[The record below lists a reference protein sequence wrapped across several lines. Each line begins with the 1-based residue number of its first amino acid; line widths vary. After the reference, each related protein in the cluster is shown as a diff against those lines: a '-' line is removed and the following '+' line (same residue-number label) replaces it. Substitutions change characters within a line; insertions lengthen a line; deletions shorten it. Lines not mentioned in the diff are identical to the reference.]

1 MTPAMGDRGQG
12 GSCATAGSQ
21 SWSFLKSRF
30 SQTLRALFLL
40 QSAAQRQG
48 TWMAGPEAHWG
59 RRGLWGDQSLIKTEL
74 VENKSAHRH
83 RWVQDCVCACG
94 SQQWLH
100 TYRTIQTHEWVSI
113 HSCTP
118 LKMSTICSTD
128 FVRVTVYCIPM
139 ALAGIICLMEYDS
152 PIFGI

>member
-1 MTPAMGDRGQG
+1 MLE
-12 GSCATAGSQ
+12 SQ
-21 SWSFLKSRF
+21 KWEKRF
-30 SQTLRALFLL
+30 HRESHSSTRFECWADTSQTR
-40 QSAAQRQG
+40 SHSGWQG

-74 VENKSAHRH
+74 VENKSAHGH

-128 FVRVTVYCIPM
+128 FVHVTVYWIPM
-139 ALAGIICLMEYDS
+139 TLAGIICLMEYDS